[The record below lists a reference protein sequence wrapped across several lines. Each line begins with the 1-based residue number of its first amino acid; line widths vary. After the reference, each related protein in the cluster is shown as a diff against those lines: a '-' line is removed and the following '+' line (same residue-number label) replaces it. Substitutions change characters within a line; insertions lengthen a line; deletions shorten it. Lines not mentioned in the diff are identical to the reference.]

1 MMYTIMTK
9 EKGRIYYMF
18 KRNNRS
24 SNSKSSLVLRVVAGF
39 YLIYLAYELFMGRN
53 DPMGAPIVVSVGS
66 AIVFLIFGVYF
77 VVTTAKD
84 FLKGDIKDKI
94 EDVSEETESIDK
106 E

>member
-1 MMYTIMTK
+1 
-9 EKGRIYYMF
+9 MF
-18 KRNNRS
+18 KRSNRS

-53 DPMGAPIVVSVGS
+53 DPLGAPIIVSVGS
-66 AIVFLIFGVYF
+66 AIVFLIFGIYF

-84 FLKGDIKDKI
+84 FLKGDAKDKT
-94 EDVSEETESIDK
+94 EVASEEIESIEK